1 MNRQHLDVYAGENRT
16 PTLYARDPSNNVA
29 SLSGKTISWRVG
41 RSPRDLDS
49 SWPIFTKSGT
59 IVSAPAGSF
68 TVPITPADTQYL
80 SGDYQHQAVTTDSE
94 GNQQVVVA
102 GTFRVRPRIEA

>member
-1 MNRQHLDVYAGENRT
+1 MNRQHLDVFAGENRT

-29 SLSGKTISWRVG
+29 SLAGKTVSWRVG

-49 SWPIFTKSGT
+49 SWPIFTKTGT
-59 IVSAPAGSF
+59 VVDAAAGSF

-80 SGDYQHQAVTTDSE
+80 YGDYEHQAVTTDGS
-94 GNQQVVVA
+94 GNAQVVVA
-102 GTFRVRPRIEA
+102 GIFRVRPRIEA